1 MRRDNMTEILF
12 EFVRSGSYMK
22 VTAIEPEPQTEA
34 TVVVPATLTEEQMK
48 FQALNKLKYLLKKKE
63 NE

>member
-1 MRRDNMTEILF
+1 MSEILF
-12 EFVRSGSYMK
+12 EFIRSGSCMK
-22 VTAIEPEPQTEA
+22 VTAIEPETQTEA
-34 TVVVPATLTEEQMK
+34 TVVVPVSLTEEQMK

>member
-22 VTAIEPEPQTEA
+22 VTAIETETQTEA

-48 FQALNKLKYLLKKKE
+48 FQALNKFKYLLKKKE
-63 NE
+63 KE